1 MDIYETIERDENLKR
16 LTEISKANELV
27 TEMQHEVDKYT
38 KLLQLAKEDQ
48 VYTITHNV
56 NYFQFLFRMK
66 PAQDYFHVAKDTDKR
81 SKEYKANK
89 IKEYKANKIKEYK
102 ANKLMFESLE
112 KYLEDEVFKKPV
124 KIVDMY
130 SGGYENYYYEIVFTI
145 PDSDTKYTF
154 TVPNIDVINVKNF
167 EYAYD
172 GKLAFGYY
180 ENEHCHHIKITSYC
194 VEDITNAFEEF
205 INKEHK

>member
-1 MDIYETIERDENLKR
+1 MDYVEIMEREENLKR
-16 LTEISKANELV
+16 LMEISKANELV
-27 TEMQHEVDKYT
+27 KEMQHEADKYT

-56 NYFQFLFRMK
+56 NYFNFLFRIK
-66 PAQDYFHVAKDTDKR
+66 PAFDYFHISKDTDKR
-81 SKEYKANK
+81 S
-89 IKEYKANKIKEYK
+89 KEYK

-112 KYLEDEVFKKPV
+112 KYLEEEVFKKPV

-130 SGGYENYYYEIVFTI
+130 YGGYESCYYEIVFTI

-154 TVPNIDVINVKNF
+154 TVPNTETINTKNF
-167 EYAYD
+167 EYAFE

-180 ENEHCHHIKITSYC
+180 KSECSHYIEKTSYN
-194 VEDITNAFEEF
+194 VEDITKAFEEF

>member
-1 MDIYETIERDENLKR
+1 MNDYIEITERERNLKC
-16 LTEISKANELV
+16 LMEISKANQLV

-38 KLLQLAKEDQ
+38 KLLQLAKADQ
-48 VYTITHNV
+48 VYTATHNV
-56 NYFQFLFRMK
+56 NYFQFLFRIK
-66 PAQDYFHVAKDTDKR
+66 PAFDYFHIPKDTDKR
-81 SKEYKANK
+81 SKEYKDNK
-89 IKEYKANKIKEYK
+89 R
-102 ANKLMFESLE
+102 MFKSFE
-112 KYLEDEVFKKPV
+112 KYLEKEVFKKPV

-130 SGGYENYYYEIVFTI
+130 SGGYEGYYYEVVFTI

-154 TVPNIDVINVKNF
+154 TVPDTDVINTKNF

-180 ENEHCHHIKITSYC
+180 EAEHCHHIEITSYC
-194 VEDITNAFEEF
+194 IEDITKAFEEF